1 MISRRSLLAALSA
14 ALVASALAAT
24 AQTPP
29 RMYRIGF
36 LGPGSA
42 SGYVREIEAIR
53 AGLRELGYVDGKNV
67 TIEYRWA
74 EGNMDRLKSM
84 AGELVALKVDVLIT
98 YATVGVRAA
107 MQSTKTVPIVV
118 ADAIDPVAQ
127 GFIASYAHPG
137 GNVTGSTGFQAEI
150 QAKRLQLL
158 KEAVPRI
165 GRVAFL
171 VNALNPGGFT
181 LFRKN
186 LEEAAR
192 LTKVELQEFTVREG
206 TDLPEAFNAMAKA
219 KIDGVIVAEDSLFVS
234 NAGIIAALALTHK
247 IPASGFTHFADVGGL
262 LGYGAHR
269 SALFGR
275 ASYFVDRILKG
286 AKPGELPY
294 ERATRFELIVNLK
307 TAKALALAIPPSVL
321 VRGDKIV
328 Q

>member
-1 MISRRSLLAALSA
+1 MIYRRRLVLALSA
-14 ALVASALAAT
+14 TLVAAPFPAA

-29 RMYRIGF
+29 KTYRIGF

-53 AGLRELGYVDGKNV
+53 AGLRELGYAEGKNITV
-67 TIEYRWA
+67 EYRWA
-74 EGNMDRLKSM
+74 DGNMDRLKSM
-84 AGELVALKVDVLIT
+84 AAELVALKIDVLIT

-107 MQSTKTVPIVV
+107 MQTTKTLPIVV

-127 GFIASYAHPG
+127 GFIASYARPG
-137 GNVTGSTGFQAEI
+137 GNVTGSTSFQDEI

-158 KEAVPRI
+158 QEAVPRI
-165 GRVAFL
+165 SRVAFL
-171 VNALNPGGFT
+171 VNALNPAGFS
-181 LFRKN
+181 LFRKS

-206 TDLPEAFNAMAKA
+206 ADLPDAFNAMAKA
-219 KIDGVIVAEDSLFVS
+219 KIDGVVVAEDSLFVS
-234 NAGIIAALALTHK
+234 NAGIIAALAVTHK
-247 IPASGFTHFADVGGL
+247 IPASGFTHLADAGGL
-262 LGYGAHR
+262 LGYGANR

-286 AKPGELPY
+286 AKPGDLPY

-307 TAKALALAIPPSVL
+307 TAKMLGLTIPPSVL
-321 VRGDKIV
+321 VRGDKIL
-328 Q
+328 

>member
-1 MISRRSLLAALSA
+1 MIYRRRLVLALSA
-14 ALVASALAAT
+14 TLVAAPFPAA

-29 RMYRIGF
+29 KTYRIGF

-53 AGLRELGYVDGKNV
+53 AGLRELGYAEGKNITV
-67 TIEYRWA
+67 EYRWA
-74 EGNMDRLKSM
+74 DGNMDRLKSM
-84 AGELVALKVDVLIT
+84 AAELVALKIDVLIT

-107 MQSTKTVPIVV
+107 MQTTKTLPIVV

-127 GFIASYAHPG
+127 GFIASYARPG
-137 GNVTGSTGFQAEI
+137 GNVTGSTSFQDEI

-158 KEAVPRI
+158 QEAVPRI
-165 GRVAFL
+165 SRVAFL
-171 VNALNPGGFT
+171 VNVLNPAGFS
-181 LFRKN
+181 LFRKS

-219 KIDGVIVAEDSLFVS
+219 KIDGVVVAEDSLFVS
-234 NAGIIAALALTHK
+234 NAGIIAALAVTHK
-247 IPASGFTHFADVGGL
+247 IPASGFTHLADAGGL
-262 LGYGAHR
+262 LGYGANR

-286 AKPGELPY
+286 AKPGDLPY

-307 TAKALALAIPPSVL
+307 TAKMLGLTIPPSVL
-321 VRGDKIV
+321 VRGDKIL
-328 Q
+328 